1 MRDLW
6 FVIVNAASESPFEAI
21 RAFVS
26 ATADT
31 NDVIE
36 SAEEAAREFGLLT
49 PDAMTSEFLR
59 FPAAQA
65 AGEAASSGHTPTG
78 IIMSPACGVLG
89 LHVFEGINA
98 ASQTGHLTCI
108 EPEVQHQ
115 QLAKKAFADAGQ
127 RPNTFRFLPSSPLDV
142 IGRLAAESYD
152 LAVAECAVEEIQPLV
167 EQTLPALRVGGVLI
181 VLDTLLDGLVADDE
195 RTDRQTNQARQA
207 DEAIRFLESARVA
220 RLPLGAGAT
229 IITKVG

>member
-1 MRDLW
+1 MPLGGDLVGNLNERRTTHAHGQSRDHQGE
-6 FVIVNAASESPFEAI
+6 V
-21 RAFVS
+21 
-26 ATADT
+26 
-31 NDVIE
+31 
-36 SAEEAAREFGLLT
+36 
-49 PDAMTSEFLR
+49 
-59 FPAAQA
+59 
-65 AGEAASSGHTPTG
+65 AG
-78 IIMSPACGVLG
+78 
-89 LHVFEGINA
+89 
-98 ASQTGHLTCI
+98 
-108 EPEVQHQ
+108 VQHQ